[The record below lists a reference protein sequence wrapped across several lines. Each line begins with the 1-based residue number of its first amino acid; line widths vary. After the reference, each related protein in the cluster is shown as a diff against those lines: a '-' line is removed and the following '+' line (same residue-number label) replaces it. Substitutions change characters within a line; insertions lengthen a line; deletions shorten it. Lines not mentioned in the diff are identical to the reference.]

1 MMKRVVMVGLVSV
14 AVAVG
19 CGKSDSGGEG
29 PAAKGG
35 APTVVSLDT
44 LGLKAEVP
52 AGAKVEKAIMGD
64 GQMIQGPDLV
74 VTVEVA
80 SDSRSKTLEDEV
92 KDSDMYSPK
101 NAKSET
107 LPDGWAYSFENKGS
121 MGANHFVK
129 VRREIGGKSIW
140 CETTSPSAAGAA
152 NALAACKSLKP

>member
-1 MMKRVVMVGLVSV
+1 MLMRVVMVGVVIASV
-14 AVAVG
+14 A
-19 CGKSDSGGEG
+19 CSKSDEGGG
-29 PAAKGG
+29 GKPAAKGG

-52 AGAKVEKAIMGD
+52 AGSKVEKAIMGD

-80 SDSRSKTLEDEV
+80 SASRSKTLEDEQ
-92 KDSDMYSPK
+92 KDAEMYSPK
-101 NAKSET
+101 NAKAET